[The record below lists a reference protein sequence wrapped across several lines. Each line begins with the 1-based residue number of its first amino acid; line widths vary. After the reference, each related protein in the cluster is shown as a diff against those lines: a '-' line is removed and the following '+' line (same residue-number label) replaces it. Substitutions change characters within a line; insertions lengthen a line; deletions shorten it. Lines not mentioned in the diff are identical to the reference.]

1 MKIDCDV
8 LVENNLGIKN
18 TKLFHSNREVLTKVK
33 AVLLGDQDCFLSCL
47 SSYDVKCFSSP
58 INEAN
63 K

>member
-8 LVENNLGIKN
+8 LVESSLEKK
-18 TKLFHSNREVLTKVK
+18 TSKLFHSNREALTKVK
-33 AVLLGDQDCFLSCL
+33 AVPLGDQDYFLSCL
-47 SSYDVKCFSSP
+47 SSYDVICFSSP

>member
-8 LVENNLGIKN
+8 LVENNLEIN
-18 TKLFHSNREVLTKVK
+18 ASKLSPSNREVLTKVK
-33 AVLLGDQDCFLSCL
+33 TVPLGDQDYFLSCL
-47 SSYDVKCFSSP
+47 SSYDVICFSSP